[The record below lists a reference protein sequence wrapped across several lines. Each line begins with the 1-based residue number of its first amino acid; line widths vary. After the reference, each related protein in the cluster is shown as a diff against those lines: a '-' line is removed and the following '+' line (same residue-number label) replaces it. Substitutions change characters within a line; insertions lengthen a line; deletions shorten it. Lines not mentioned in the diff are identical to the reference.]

1 MGRIIIVALL
11 LSLCSCSFVFTVP
24 DSAFEEGKRVCEK
37 NDGVMY
43 WTVSTSDYIRVKCK
57 NGVEKEY
64 TFDRGDK

>member
-11 LSLCSCSFVFTVP
+11 LGLCSCSFVVPVP
-24 DSAFEEGKRVCEK
+24 DSAFDEGKRVCEK

-43 WTVSTSDYIRVKCK
+43 WTVHPSYIRVQCK
-57 NGVEKEY
+57 NGVEKQY